1 MTTESRVRYTSQTA
15 VDMVENRYDL
25 VLIASARVRE
35 LQQGHRPKLATNNA
49 RFVTALLEVEA
60 GLVGRE
66 YLKKVRDSS
75 ESKKKDKFR

>member
-15 VDMVENRYDL
+15 VDAVGNRYDL

-35 LQQGHRPKLATNNA
+35 LASGHRPKITTNNA
-49 RFVTALLEVEA
+49 RVVTALLEIEQ

-66 YLKKVRDSS
+66 YLKRIRD
-75 ESKKKDKFR
+75 ETNSKKEKFR

>member
-35 LQQGHRPKLATNNA
+35 LQRGHKPKLETKNA

-66 YLKKVRDSS
+66 YLKKVRDSFVQKQ
-75 ESKKKDKFR
+75 EKFR

>member
-15 VDMVENRYDL
+15 VDMIGNRYDL

-35 LQQGHRPKLATNNA
+35 LQQGHKPKIQTTNS
-49 RFVTALLEVEA
+49 RVVTALLEVEA

-75 ESKKKDKFR
+75 ESKKEKFR